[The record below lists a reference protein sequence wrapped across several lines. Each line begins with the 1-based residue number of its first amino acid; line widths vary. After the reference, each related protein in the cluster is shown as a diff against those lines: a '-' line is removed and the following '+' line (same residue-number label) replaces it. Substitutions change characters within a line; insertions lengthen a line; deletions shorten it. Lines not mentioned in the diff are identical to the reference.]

1 MKIAIIGAGAMG
13 CLFAARLALSGNTVR
28 LIDVDS
34 ETLEAI
40 RTRGVRLDMAG
51 QVDQIRV
58 PIGLAEQLREDIDL
72 ILMLT
77 KGSATRA
84 AIRAARHLIAPQTRV
99 LTLQNGL
106 GNAALIAEYVDTA
119 YILQGITTIAA
130 DLRAPG
136 VVHGNSQGTIQWWCC
151 TGEEDPWMKKL
162 HEVLIGAGLTSCP
175 DSAVES
181 RIWEKAAFNA
191 ALNGLCTL
199 LDRAVGAVGEH
210 AQGKDLIEEIVS
222 ECGSIAEQGGIAFDR
237 PRVVAS
243 IDHAIRCQADHLP
256 SMLQDR
262 RAGRATEVESIH
274 GALVSTA
281 RKHHLRV
288 PVLETLYRLLA
299 MGESGVA

>member
-34 ETLEAI
+34 DTLAAI
-40 RTRGVRLDMAG
+40 RTRGISLSLAG
-51 QVDQIRV
+51 QVEQVRV

-72 ILMLT
+72 ILILT
-77 KGSATRA
+77 KGSATRT
-84 AIRAARHLIAPQTRV
+84 AIRAVRHIITPQTRV

-106 GNAALIAEYVDTA
+106 GNAALIAEYVDTTRV
-119 YILQGITTIAA
+119 LQGITTIAA

-136 VVHGNSQGTIQWWCC
+136 VVHGNVKGAIHWWYC
-151 TGEEDPWMKKL
+151 TGEEDAWMKKL

-175 DSAVES
+175 DPAVES

-210 AQGKDLIEEIVS
+210 AQGKNLIEEVVS
-222 ECGSIAEQGGIAFDR
+222 ECSSIAAQCGIAFNR
-237 PRVVAS
+237 PRVAAS
-243 IDHAIRCQADHLP
+243 IEKALRCQADHLP

-274 GALVSTA
+274 GALVTTA
-281 RKHHLRV
+281 RQHHLRV

-299 MGESGVA
+299 VGEPGVS